1 MGGCESNFFSP
12 HWERALPEGS
22 GGGYPWFRG
31 SWLRLHSG
39 GDVGAGLP
47 MLSMEEA
54 AGWPGGVSGR
64 SGHKGLEVRAGVSR
78 KDWQGW

>member
-1 MGGCESNFFSP
+1 MGVRSTFSHP
-12 HWERALPEGS
+12 TENVPCQRAV